1 MTDFKMSGS
10 EGVSAKDR
18 IIVAL
23 DVSDMQT
30 AEKLVRMLGGEIG
43 YFKVGME
50 LYYSVGSA
58 VIDMIK
64 AAGSRVFLDLK
75 LHDIPNTV
83 AQGARAI
90 ARTGADM
97 INVHAAGG
105 SEMMKKTA
113 QALADLGAETGKP
126 RPQLIAVTVL
136 TSLDQQAATDEVGL
150 SRPIHEQVQ
159 HWARLAQLAG
169 LDGVVASPQELAGIR
184 DICGPEFI
192 TVIPGVRPAWAD
204 KNDQK
209 RIMTPGEAVAA
220 GATHLVI
227 GRPITRASDP
237 REAVA
242 MIIQEIEEALL

>member
-1 MTDFKMSGS
+1 MGNGK
-10 EGVSAKDR
+10 EAGVLAAKER

-23 DVSDMQT
+23 DVSDFES
-30 AEKLVRMLGGEIG
+30 AERLVQMLGGEIG

-50 LYYSVGSA
+50 LYYSVGPA

-64 AAGSRVFLDLK
+64 ASGSRVFLDLK

-105 SEMMKKTA
+105 REMMERTA
-113 QALADLGAETGKP
+113 QALTALAMETGKAK
-126 RPQLIAVTVL
+126 PQLIAVTVL
-136 TSLDQQAATDEVGL
+136 TSLDQRAATEEVGL
-150 SRPIHEQVQ
+150 SRPITEQVQ
-159 HWARLAQLAG
+159 HWAKLAQQSG

-184 DICGPEFI
+184 QVCGPDFV
-192 TVIPGVRPAWAD
+192 TVIPGVRPLWAD

-209 RIMTPGEAVAA
+209 RIMTPGEAVA
-220 GATHLVI
+220 
-227 GRPITRASDP
+227 
-237 REAVA
+237 VA
-242 MIIQEIEEALL
+242 QLTW

>member
-1 MTDFKMSGS
+1 MTDTKIVNTNGMA
-10 EGVSAKDR
+10 AKDR

-23 DVSDMQT
+23 DVSDMQS
-30 AEKLVRMLGGEIG
+30 AEKLVRMLGHEIG

-50 LYYSVGSA
+50 LYYSVGPA

-64 AAGSRVFLDLK
+64 AAGSKVFLDLK

-105 SEMMKKTA
+105 CEMMQKTA
-113 QALADLGAETGKP
+113 EALAALEAETGKP
-126 RPQLIAVTVL
+126 RPKLIAVTVL
-136 TSLDQQAATDEVGL
+136 TSLDQRAVSEEVGL
-150 SRPIHEQVQ
+150 SRQIREQVQ
-159 HWARLAQLAG
+159 HWAGLAQQSG
-169 LDGVVASPQELAGIR
+169 LDGVVASPQELSGIR
-184 DICGPEFI
+184 EVCGPDFI

-204 KNDQK
+204 QNDQK

-227 GRPITRASDP
+227 GRPITRAADP
-237 REAVA
+237 RQAVEK
-242 MIIQEIEEALL
+242 IIHEIEEALL